1 MKRLFFLGLAIV
13 LSLTACQKTEK
24 RYTQQS
30 VEIDTYKKVIDAYEK
45 QDWEALMSH
54 YADTAKIMNNV
65 RRQDHSRRGSYWQ
78 RGCCAIFQLGLCGR

>member
-65 RRQDHSRRGSYWQ
+65 IEKEGKTIAEEV
-78 RGCCAIFQLGLCGR
+78 AIGKEDAA